1 MRPRWFFHR
10 PGERRGRSFESQA
23 DRASGLNLLVAAIM
37 RWNTTYLEDTR
48 GALRAEGQ
56 RVPKALAR
64 HLSPLG
70 WEHVSLAGKCPWRQ
84 V

>member
-1 MRPRWFFHR
+1 
-10 PGERRGRSFESQA
+10 
-23 DRASGLNLLVAAIM
+23 M

-64 HLSPLG
+64 HLAPLG